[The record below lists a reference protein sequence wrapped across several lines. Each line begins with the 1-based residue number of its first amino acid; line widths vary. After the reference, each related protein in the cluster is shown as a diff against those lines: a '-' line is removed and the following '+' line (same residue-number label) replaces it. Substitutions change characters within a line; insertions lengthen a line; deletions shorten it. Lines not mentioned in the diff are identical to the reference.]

1 MIRQGHIGAYTCSAR
16 GFTLVELLVVLA
28 IGTMLL
34 SLTLPIGLR
43 FYQTQVVDEAT
54 TDMVLDLRRA
64 SAEARAGR
72 GGTAFGVRFFPN
84 HYVTFVGDSY
94 VARDLSR
101 ERIVT
106 LPLSGV
112 IVASPEEFVFMP
124 FSGVSNATGTLVLSL
139 FGVTRVVAVDT
150 LGTVSVVE

>member
-34 SLTLPIGLR
+34 SLTLPVGLR

-72 GGTAFGVRFFPN
+72 GGTAFGVRYFPD

-94 VARDLSR
+94 ATQDPSR
-101 ERIVT
+101 ERVVS
-106 LPLSGV
+106 LPASGA
-112 IVASPEEFVFMP
+112 IVASPEEFVFAP
-124 FSGVSNATGTLVLSL
+124 FSGVSNATGTVTLSL
-139 FGVTRVVAVDT
+139 FGVTRVVAVGA
-150 LGTVSVVE
+150 LGAISVVE

>member
-1 MIRQGHIGAYTCSAR
+1 MIGQGYTGAYTRSTR

-34 SLTLPIGLR
+34 SLTLPVGLR

-72 GGTAFGVRFFPN
+72 GGTAFGVRYFSDR
-84 HYVTFVGDSY
+84 YVTFVGDSY
-94 VARDLSR
+94 ETRDSLR

-106 LPLSGV
+106 LPASGV
-112 IVASPEEFVFMP
+112 ITASPEEFVFAH
-124 FSGVSNATGTLVLSL
+124 FSGVVNATGTVTLSL
-139 FGVTRVVAVDT
+139 FGVTRVVAVGE
-150 LGTVSVVE
+150 LGAVSVVE